1 MHPKALIPSPG
12 WERAR
17 VRGIKKNNKEAVMSI
32 SQNSVVSAEVVPN
45 NKTASEALW
54 EKALD
59 EPSLR
64 RLLRDG
70 HRTEAT
76 TSLLSQLEEDM

>member
-1 MHPKALIPSPG
+1 MSFSKSALSQPENEIEGRSTLSRDNAMTSESP
-12 WERAR
+12 
-17 VRGIKKNNKEAVMSI
+17 
-32 SQNSVVSAEVVPN
+32 
-45 NKTASEALW
+45 W
-54 EKALD
+54 EKILD
-59 EPSLR
+59 DPSLR